1 MKTKKMTY
9 RIVSAAICLTM
20 LGAGAQVFAATSDE
34 YVGYS
39 SNGSLSAKVTCKIDG
54 NDSFFTGVDYCEAW
68 TTVTPSGIAAGTG
81 LAIFNE
87 QEQVI
92 NERTLTYQQSEMY
105 IKLSAYDRSSAASAI
120 SVHNINDDTYGS
132 FTHMLGCTFL

>member
-1 MKTKKMTY
+1 MKPKKLIY
-9 RIVSAAICLTM
+9 RIVSAAMCLTL

-39 SNGSLSAKVTCKIDG
+39 SNGRLSAKVTCKIDG
-54 NDSFFTGVDYCEAW
+54 HDSFFTGVDYCEAW
-68 TTVTPSGIAAGTG
+68 TTVTPGGIAAGAG

-92 NERTLTYQQSEMY
+92 NERIMDYQQGEMY
-105 IKLSAYDRSSAASAI
+105 IKLSTYDRSSADYAI
-120 SVHNINDDTYGS
+120 SGHNINDDTYGS